1 MLLLSFTVPAT
12 TPTPSNPAF
21 RLQVYSKAAPQLP
34 ATQDWTLEYEF
45 IVPPLPTPR
54 TWNYKVGT
62 VYQWGDVD
70 FDSYGSKGKYKLSD
84 YQFNQIVPQLILG
97 NVLDGNNAG
106 FAPAWHQRDTWGI
119 QAQYY
124 WYNATTA
131 TSYAQAG
138 SIVNVNPGDE
148 ITTTINF
155 NARTGTIVA
164 SIADKSL
171 SGSVGVSTIT
181 IARPFPNDPS
191 LFASWSDFFN
201 RAATASKSSY
211 VMSTPA
217 ADVETDFVDQPT
229 MCGLL
234 PFRLRR
240 ISIPGVA
247 STPAA
252 FSIQQPNGLTCAQPL
267 AKLDF

>member
-1 MLLLSFTVPAT
+1 MWSMAT
-12 TPTPSNPAF
+12 TLALPLHGTSATP
-21 RLQVYSKAAPQLP
+21 
-34 ATQDWTLEYEF
+34 
-45 IVPPLPTPR
+45 
-54 TWNYKVGT
+54 
-62 VYQWGDVD
+62 
-70 FDSYGSKGKYKLSD
+70 
-84 YQFNQIVPQLILG
+84 
-97 NVLDGNNAG
+97 
-106 FAPAWHQRDTWGI
+106 GI

-138 SIVNVNPGDE
+138 SIINVNPGDE

-234 PFRLRR
+234 PFRLRDR
-240 ISIPGVA
+240 AKTSSQLRLDGVVPFGQSFMA
-247 STPAA
+247 L
-252 FSIQQPNGLTCAQPL
+252 Q
-267 AKLDF
+267 

>member
-1 MLLLSFTVPAT
+1 MLLLGFTVPAT
-12 TPTPSNPAF
+12 TSTPSNPAY

-124 WYNATTA
+124 WHNATTA

-138 SIVNVNPGDE
+138 SIINVNPGDE

-155 NARTGTIVA
+155 NARTGTIVT

-247 STPAA
+247 STPSA